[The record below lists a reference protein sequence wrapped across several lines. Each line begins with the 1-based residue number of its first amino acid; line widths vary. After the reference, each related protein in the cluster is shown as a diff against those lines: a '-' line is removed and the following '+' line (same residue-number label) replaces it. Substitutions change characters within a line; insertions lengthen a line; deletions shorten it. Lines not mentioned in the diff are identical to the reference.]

1 MTSVRIFIH
10 FINSIEVSGAEVI
23 EVSGARAIEIS
34 GASEVFGAMESVAP
48 RHFKLLFLKIFA
60 KDMAPEGGSRGIIS
74 VILSRSQG
82 VAPRHY

>member
-1 MTSVRIFIH
+1 MYVASVRIFIH

-48 RHFKLLFLKIFA
+48 RHFKLLKIC
-60 KDMAPEGGSRGIIS
+60 MAPEDGSRGIIFHT
-74 VILSRSQG
+74 ILRCGWLQDIINYY
-82 VAPRHY
+82 H